1 MLVIVL
7 YFKVNI
13 CSLCAR
19 RAFIISPYLVM
30 VMSLKNKNVLKI
42 IKILD
47 CFCLYIYIKCV
58 YSRIREAEYQEKT
71 TDLSQVT
78 DKLYQLMLYRVHID
92 MCGIR
97 THTSNYHAMTTA
109 PASIIKYDIHFVYKD
124 T

>member
-1 MLVIVL
+1 MEINKFSIMLVIVL

-58 YSRIREAEYQEKT
+58 YSRIGTVKGKSVNSHKDKSKT
-71 TDLSQVT
+71 ITPVFYGG
-78 DKLYQLMLYRVHID
+78 K
-92 MCGIR
+92 
-97 THTSNYHAMTTA
+97 
-109 PASIIKYDIHFVYKD
+109 
-124 T
+124 